1 MVGRRRV
8 AFSHGCRRLE
18 TANPRRVAGTG
29 RSTAERPSP
38 PFAEQ
43 PPRNH
48 NRRSH
53 CRCGRGAF
61 PPENPRWSHVRSV
74 ENSPVGQP
82 ALVLAGR
89 VAADDRRAA
98 AARRGPGRE
107 PAGTSENRNR
117 GTVQIVFSGDVMLDA
132 GPGHAIAH
140 GEDPFAELA
149 PILQGAD
156 IAVCNLECVVAR
168 HGYGTHVLK
177 PYTFKARPEC
187 IPVLA
192 RYFSAVGVANNHSGD
207 YGPDGLLEELTQ
219 LEKGRLPYFG
229 GGRDRK
235 EAYRPLILERN
246 GRRVALL
253 GYDGF
258 PPRSFEAGDH
268 RPGVAWLTPEAAVA
282 GIKAAR
288 AEFHADLVIPN
299 AALGP
304 RDPCGAR
311 AVAENPRPQLD
322 RRRRRRGHRCPSPRY
337 ANRRRL

>member
-1 MVGRRRV
+1 M
-8 AFSHGCRRLE
+8 FDPWKSL
-18 TANPRRVAGTG
+18 
-29 RSTAERPSP
+29 PS
-38 PFAEQ
+38 AS
-43 PPRNH
+43 R
-48 NRRSH
+48 
-53 CRCGRGAF
+53 
-61 PPENPRWSHVRSV
+61 RWSLPAVLLLMTIGLLRS
-74 ENSPVGQP
+74 
-82 ALVLAGR
+82 
-89 VAADDRRAA
+89 AA
-98 AARRGPGRE
+98 AQVE
-107 PAGTSENRNR
+107 KPAGTSGENRNR
-117 GTVQIVFSGDVMLDA
+117 GTVRIVFSGDVMLDA

-149 PILQGAD
+149 PIVQGAD

-177 PYTFKARPEC
+177 PFTFKARPEC

-258 PPRSFEAGDH
+258 PPRSFEAGEH

-288 AEFHADLVIPN
+288 AEFHADLVIPFLHWGREIH
-299 AALGP
+299 AAPEQSQRTLAHSLI
-304 RDPCGAR
+304 DAGAD
-311 AVAENPRPQLD
+311 AVIGAHPHVTQTVQHL
-322 RRRRRRGHRCPSPRY
+322 
-337 ANRRRL
+337 